1 MSKRIVK
8 RVKTNPITGTRYI
21 RYDKPIDERY
31 IDSLKVGLPLT
42 IAAIAGF
49 VGILDVATKGHDE
62 NYEEAC
68 ARRDAQ
74 PKKSAK
80 PELIAL
86 SIAGIIFIAL
96 TSDIIAMAF
105 IG

>member
-31 IDSLKVGLPLT
+31 IDSLKAGLPLT

-74 PKKSAK
+74 PKKSVK
-80 PELIAL
+80 PELIVL
-86 SIAGIIFIAL
+86 GIAGITFIAL
-96 TSDIIAMAF
+96 MAYIITMAF

>member
-8 RVKTNPITGTRYI
+8 RVKTNPITGTRHI
-21 RYDKPIDERY
+21 RYDKPMDERY
-31 IDSLKVGLPLT
+31 IDSLRVGLPLT
-42 IAAIAGF
+42 IAAIVGF
-49 VGILDVATKGHDE
+49 VGILDVATKGYDE
-62 NYEEAC
+62 NYEKAC

-80 PELIAL
+80 PELVVL
-86 SIAGIIFIAL
+86 GIAGIIFIAL
-96 TSDIIAMAF
+96 MAYIIAMAF

>member
-8 RVKTNPITGTRYI
+8 RVNTNPITGTRHI
-21 RYDKPIDERY
+21 RYDKPMDERY
-31 IDSLKVGLPLT
+31 IDSLRVGLPLT

-74 PKKSAK
+74 PKKSVK
-80 PELIAL
+80 PELIVL
-86 SIAGIIFIAL
+86 GIAGITFIAL
-96 TSDIIAMAF
+96 MAYIIAMAF